1 MNIITILVTVI
12 IINIYF
18 RGPTTHTM
26 PGWVR
31 TVFLR
36 YLPLFLMMHRP
47 RGEADELH
55 SGTKVTRK
63 LGKRLSRDAAALLLN
78 GAKGGGGSNRWSRMG
93 SGKERVVEQQ
103 RIQPGK
109 FIEMSRTRKVV
120 FN

>member
-36 YLPLFLMMHRP
+36 YLPLFLMMWV
-47 RGEADELH
+47 LC
-55 SGTKVTRK
+55 TC
-63 LGKRLSRDAAALLLN
+63 
-78 GAKGGGGSNRWSRMG
+78 
-93 SGKERVVEQQ
+93 
-103 RIQPGK
+103 
-109 FIEMSRTRKVV
+109 
-120 FN
+120 